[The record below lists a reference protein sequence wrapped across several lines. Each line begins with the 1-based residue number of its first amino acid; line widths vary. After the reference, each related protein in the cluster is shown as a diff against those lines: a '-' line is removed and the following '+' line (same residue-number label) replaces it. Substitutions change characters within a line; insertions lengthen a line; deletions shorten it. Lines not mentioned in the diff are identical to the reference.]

1 MAVKRG
7 SQHRLGIILEAVYG
21 TTPATPALVEVPI
34 TRLRKNVSM
43 GAIRSAQIRSHPFL
57 DRMLP
62 GSKTQD
68 LEIGAELQYGNYDIF
83 LQMLAGQAWAAN
95 ILKMGD
101 ALLGATLESRMSGG
115 TALYDQFVGAFVN
128 RIEFSVSAEDDAPVG
143 ITIGMAALT
152 SELDSTTTLA
162 TTTPAAADVDPF
174 VYTQGLTEINTVSRP
189 VTSITFRAERAVD
202 PLRVIG
208 SAQAREMVP
217 GDFTLT
223 GSLTVPLEDAIDSAI
238 LESFASVPIHLRL
251 NQPGGLIYIDFL
263 IHLAK
268 YLSLGRSIEGRGA
281 LMQEIEFEAI
291 YSTAQSTVM
300 TITRSAP

>member
-7 SQHRLGIILEAVYG
+7 SQHRLGIILEVIYG

-43 GAIRSAQIRSHPFL
+43 GAIRSGQIRSHPFL
-57 DRMLP
+57 DRLLP
-62 GSKTQD
+62 GAKSQD
-68 LEIGAELQYGNYDIF
+68 LEIGGELQPGNYDIF

-95 ILKMGD
+95 ILKMTD
-101 ALLGATLESRMSGG
+101 ALIGATLESRMSGG
-115 TALYDQFVGAFVN
+115 TALYDQFTGAFVN

-143 ITIGMAALT
+143 ITVGMAALT
-152 SELDSTTTLA
+152 SELDATVSLA
-162 TTTPAAADVDPF
+162 TTTPAATDVDPF
-174 VYTQGLTEINTVSRP
+174 TYIGGLTEIDGDPRP

-208 SAQAREMVP
+208 SNVAREMVP

-238 LESFASVPIHLRL
+238 LESFVSVPIHLRL
-251 NQPGGLIYIDFL
+251 GSVVYLDFL

-268 YLSLGRSIEGRGA
+268 YLSLGRSVEGRGA
-281 LMQEIEFEAI
+281 LMQEIEFEAH
-291 YSTAQSTVM
+291 YDSVAATVM
-300 TITRSAP
+300 TITRSA

>member
-21 TTPATPALVEVPI
+21 TTPATPALAEVPI

-43 GAIRSAQIRSHPFL
+43 GAIRSGQIRSHPFL
-57 DRMLP
+57 DRLLP
-62 GSKTQD
+62 GAKTQD

-83 LQMLAGQAWAAN
+83 LQMLAGQAWTADV
-95 ILKMGD
+95 LKMGD
-101 ALLGATLESRMSGG
+101 ALLGATMESRMSGG
-115 TALYDQFVGAFVN
+115 TVLYDQFTGAFVN
-128 RIEFSVSAEDDAPVG
+128 RIEFSISAEDDAPVG
-143 ITIGMAALT
+143 MTIGMAALT
-152 SELDSTTTLA
+152 SELDALVSLA

-174 VYTQGLTEINTVSRP
+174 VYTNGLTEIDGVARP

-208 SAQAREMVP
+208 SNQAREFVP

-223 GSLTVPLEDAIDSAI
+223 GSLTAPLEDAIESAI
-238 LESFASVPIHLRL
+238 LESFESVPIHLRL

-268 YLSLGRSIEGRGA
+268 YISLGRSIEGRGA

-291 YSTAQSTVM
+291 YSLAESTVM
-300 TITRSAP
+300 TITRSTP